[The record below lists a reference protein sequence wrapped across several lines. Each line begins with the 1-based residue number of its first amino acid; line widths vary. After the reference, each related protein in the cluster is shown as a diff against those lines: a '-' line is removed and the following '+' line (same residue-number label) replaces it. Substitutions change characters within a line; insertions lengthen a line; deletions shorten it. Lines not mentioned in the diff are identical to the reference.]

1 MVRASANLTD
11 VRDGSVRGGDLTRM
25 SVPAFLGRNGPAS
38 RAAMA
43 WSLPATSA
51 ASRGAVVFVA
61 GVLAAALSL
70 VAPIPASAATA
81 ASWGNPG
88 VVRTGLVLASIST
101 AKSRY
106 DPGDTVVVTVDATN
120 HTGSSITG
128 GTVTLYAMHL
138 QTPAARPISRPLSVS
153 NGASLVLTFSW
164 AAPPADFTGY
174 MLTAVATNAS
184 GTPLDSINDAV
195 DVSSSWA
202 RFPRYGYMTHNSFG
216 NPAVTPSQAASIMS
230 DMVRY
235 HIDGLQYY
243 DWQYDHDEPL
253 CGTVSSPCASWT
265 DDGNQERVYASA
277 VEDLVKAGHADNI
290 VAMAYNSIYSADNGT
305 CCQAPSYLGQRLG
318 ISPTW
323 GIYTGTDHT
332 TPAAF
337 FQWDYMD
344 PSNPDW
350 QRFIMDQEMKAI
362 KAFSFDG
369 FHADSFG
376 DLDTVDYTYN
386 GKPAGVKYD
395 PCTTDTVN
403 ANSTTPV
410 HNVAGSPTWVNGT
423 FPSFLQY
430 AKSVLANK
438 YLIFNPVTY
447 DHAHCEANTSPVS
460 VLYSE
465 LWPNNQDQYW
475 SYNDIKQAIDEGSEE
490 SAAVSP
496 DRQGKSLVV
505 AAYQDYSPSGGGTFD
520 TPDVLLL
527 DATIFA
533 SGGSHIELGD
543 NGLMLDNQNF
553 TVGAT
558 PVRASLAQSVHDYY
572 NFLTAYEDLLRDGQH
587 NTSQTVSIQGQTVS
601 SRAAPNS
608 IWAFTKAGS
617 SHEVIQLI
625 NFDGEKSV
633 AWQTGPCSNCTEIT
647 SPHPVP
653 RQLSNARVKY
663 YYVHQPKAVFFASP
677 DYNDGTTY
685 QLPFTLG
692 RDTKGAYVSFTLPS
706 LSYWDMVYMS
716 RTGPGN
722 APMLPGTTRLR

>member
-1 MVRASANLTD
+1 M
-11 VRDGSVRGGDLTRM
+11 
-25 SVPAFLGRNGPAS
+25 
-38 RAAMA
+38 
-43 WSLPATSA
+43 SLPTKSA
-51 ASRGAVVFVA
+51 VSRGAVVFAA
-61 GVLAAALSL
+61 GVLVALLSL
-70 VAPIPASAATA
+70 VAPISASVANA

-88 VVRTGLVLASIST
+88 AVRTGLVLASIST
-101 AKSRY
+101 NKSRY
-106 DPGDTVVVTVDATN
+106 DPGATVVATVDATN
-120 HTGSSITG
+120 HTGSSIAG
-128 GTVTLYAMHL
+128 GAVTLYAMHL
-138 QTPAARPISRPLSVS
+138 QTAASAPVSRPLSVS
-153 NGASLVLTFSW
+153 NGASLVLTFDW
-164 AAPPADFTGY
+164 TAPRTDFSGY

-184 GTPLDSINDAV
+184 GAPLDSINDAV
-195 DVSSSWA
+195 DVSSSWTK
-202 RFPRYGYMTHNSFG
+202 FPRYGFMTHNSFG
-216 NPAVTPSQAASIMS
+216 NPNLTPSQAASIMS
-230 DMVRY
+230 DMTRY

-243 DWQYDHDEPL
+243 DWQYNHDQPL
-253 CGTVSSPCASWT
+253 CGTVSSPCTSWT
-265 DDGNQERVYASA
+265 DDGNQKTVYASA
-277 VEDLVKAGHADNI
+277 IENLIKTGHADNI

-305 CCQAPSYLGQRLG
+305 CCEAPNYLGQRLG

-344 PSNPDW
+344 PSNPNW
-350 QRFIMDQEMKAI
+350 QRFIMSQEMKAI
-362 KAFSFDG
+362 KAFNFDG
-369 FHADSFG
+369 FHADTFG

-386 GKPAGVKYD
+386 GKPAGVRYD
-395 PCTTDTVN
+395 PCTTDTAN

-423 FPSFLQY
+423 FPSFLKY
-430 AKSVLANK
+430 AKNVLANK

-465 LWPNNQDQYW
+465 LWPNNEDQYW
-475 SYNDIKQAIDEGSEE
+475 SYNNIKQAIDEGFQE
-490 SAAVSP
+490 STPVGP
-496 DRQGKSLVV
+496 DHQGKSLVV
-505 AAYQDYSPSGGGTFD
+505 AAYQDYSPSGRGTFD

-553 TVGAT
+553 TNGAT
-558 PVRASLAQSVHDYY
+558 PMSASLARSVRNYY
-572 NFLTAYEDLLRDGQH
+572 DFLTAYEDLLRDGQH
-587 NTSQTVSIQGQTVS
+587 NTSQTVFIDGQTVR

-617 SHEVIQLI
+617 NQETIQLI
-625 NFDGEKSV
+625 NFDGENSV
-633 AWQTGPCSNCTEIT
+633 LWQTGPCSDCTEIA

-653 RQLSNARVKY
+653 RQLTNARVKY
-663 YYVHQPKAVFFASP
+663 YYIRQPKAVLFASP
-677 DYNDGTTY
+677 DYAGGTTY

-692 RDTKGAYVSFTLPS
+692 RDAKGAYVSFTLPS

-716 RTGPGN
+716 RTGAGN
-722 APMLPGTTRLR
+722 APMLPSSGPRTRPAYATCQPWWSA